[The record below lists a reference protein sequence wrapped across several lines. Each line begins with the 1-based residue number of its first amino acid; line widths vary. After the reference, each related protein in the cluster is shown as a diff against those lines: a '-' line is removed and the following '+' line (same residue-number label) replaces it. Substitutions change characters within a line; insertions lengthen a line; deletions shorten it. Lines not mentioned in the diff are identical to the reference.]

1 MPSAADDVADAISR
15 AGGAIRF
22 DAFLE
27 LALYGP
33 HGFYVA
39 GGRAGRRGDFL
50 TSPEV
55 GPLFGELVARAADR
69 CWHAIGRPPR
79 FDVVDAGAGPGTLAR
94 SFALATHEAKGA
106 ARYVAVERSA
116 SQRAAHPSHPGV
128 LTSAAAL
135 PDEITGLVIANELLD
150 NLPCRL
156 LVMDGGWREAW
167 VAREDDRF
175 VEVLRP
181 AEPTGVALPEGA
193 PHGARFPVQ
202 ERAARWLADALGH
215 LRAGALVVV
224 DYARRVDDFAS
235 RPWREWLR
243 TYAGHARGGHYLGD
257 VGGQDV
263 TCEVSVAQL
272 AAVRAPDVVTTQA
285 EWLAGLGIDALVDE
299 GRRAWAA
306 AAARPDVAAVRMRSR
321 ASEAAALTDPAGLGA
336 FTVLEWRV

>member
-1 MPSAADDVADAISR
+1 MPSAADDVADAVTR

-55 GPLFGELVARAADR
+55 GPLFGELVARAVDR
-69 CWHAIGRPPR
+69 CWHALGRPAR
-79 FDVVDAGAGPGTLAR
+79 IDVVDVGAGPGTLAR
-94 SFALATHEAKGA
+94 SVALAAHEAKGA
-106 ARYVAVERSA
+106 ARYVAVEA
-116 SQRAAHPSHPGV
+116 SPTQRAAHPATVESSH
-128 LTSAAAL
+128 AL
-135 PDEITGLVIANELLD
+135 PDGISGLVVANELLD
-150 NLPCRL
+150 NLPFRL
-156 LVMDGGWREAW
+156 FVMDGGWQEAW
-167 VAREDDRF
+167 VARDGDRF

-181 AEPTGVALPEGA
+181 ADPLPSALPAGA

-202 ERAARWLADALGH
+202 ERAAAWLADVRAR
-215 LRAGALVVV
+215 LRAGALVVI
-224 DYARRVDDFAS
+224 DYARRTDDFAV

-257 VGGQDV
+257 VGRQDV

-272 AAVRAPDVVTTQA
+272 AAVRPPDAISTQA
-285 EWLAGLGIDALVDE
+285 QWLAGLGIDALVEE
-299 GRRAWAA
+299 GRRAWVA
-306 AAARPDVAAVRMRSR
+306 AAARPDVAAMRMRSR
-321 ASEAAALTDPAGLGA
+321 ASEATALTDPAGLGA
-336 FTVLEWRV
+336 FTVLEWRA

>member
-1 MPSAADDVADAISR
+1 MSSAADDVADAISR

-22 DAFLE
+22 DAFLD

-69 CWHAIGRPPR
+69 CWRAISRPAR
-79 FDVVDAGAGPGTLAR
+79 FDVVDVGAGPGTLAR

-106 ARYVAVERSA
+106 ARYLAVETSA
-116 SQRAAHPSHPGV
+116 SQRAAHPTGAA
-128 LTSAAAL
+128 SAAAL
-135 PDEITGLVIANELLD
+135 PDAITGLVVANELLD
-150 NLPCRL
+150 NLPFRL

-167 VAREDDRF
+167 VARDGDRL

-181 AEPTGVALPEGA
+181 AEPTGVALPERA

-202 ERAARWLADALGH
+202 ERAAAWLADALGRV
-215 LRAGALVVV
+215 RAGALVVV
-224 DYARRVDDFAS
+224 DYARRFDDFAS

-257 VGGQDV
+257 VGRQDV

-272 AAVRAPDVVTTQA
+272 SAVRMPDVVTTQA
-285 EWLAGLGIDALVDE
+285 EWLAGLGLDALVDE
-299 GRRAWAA
+299 GRRAWDA
-306 AAARPDVAAVRMRSR
+306 AAARPDVAAMRMRSR
-321 ASEAAALTDPAGLGA
+321 ASEAAALTDLSGLGA